1 MSEDKPLP
9 PPPPPPYPH
18 HHFGPHPHPP
28 LPYGG
33 LPPRPWWGHPP
44 TSEMLYHHL
53 GNEGFRIVDTVYRY
67 LGDIEYLIHLIE
79 SLGEGEEEPTP
90 EPVTVNLPKKWQ
102 LTTDKY
108 ITIETQYT
116 VTEDLDEFTTY
127 RVIHDNYIKFI
138 YNFGLYLAVKV
149 KLHPKI
155 VIKDSKLYLVY
166 PILPGFSDGY
176 IEQAVYQYTDPSVP
190 LGVNRQ
196 GSLWIDNYEPQ
207 GLRSEITFDPEMDQS
222 IGYSGGAVDF
232 GELTFD
238 YGYIPEG
245 HAIAEGWG
253 GD

>member
-1 MSEDKPLP
+1 MSEDKPL
-9 PPPPPPYPH
+9 PPPPPYPH

-53 GNEGFRIVDTVYRY
+53 GNEGFRIVDTVYHY

-79 SLGEGEEEPTP
+79 SLGEGEKEE
-90 EPVTVNLPKKWQ
+90 VSVDLPKKWK

-108 ITIETQYT
+108 ITVETQYT

-127 RVIHDNYIKFI
+127 RLVHDNYIKFT
-138 YNFGLYLAVKV
+138 YNFGNYLAVNV

-155 VIKDSKLYLVY
+155 MIKDSKLYLVY
-166 PILPGFSDGY
+166 PILPGFSGGY
-176 IEQAVYQYTDPSVP
+176 IEQAMYQYTDPSVP
-190 LGVNRQ
+190 LGVNKQ
-196 GSLWIDNYEPQ
+196 YSLYIDDYVPQ
-207 GLRSEITFDPEMDQS
+207 GLYSDITFIPDQMQD
-222 IGYSGGAVDF
+222 IHDSGNAVDF

-245 HAIAEGWG
+245 HAIAEGWESY
-253 GD
+253 

>member
-1 MSEDKPLP
+1 MSEDKPL
-9 PPPPPPYPH
+9 PPPPPYPH

-53 GNEGFRIVDTVYRY
+53 GNEGFRIVDTVYHY

-79 SLGEGEEEPTP
+79 SLGEEEEET
-90 EPVTVNLPKKWQ
+90 VTVDLLKKWK

-108 ITIETQYT
+108 ITVETQYT

-127 RVIHDNYIKFI
+127 RLVHDNYIKFM
-138 YNFGLYLAVKV
+138 YNFGVHLAVNV

-155 VIKDSKLYLVY
+155 MVKDSKLYLVY
-166 PILPGFSDGY
+166 PILPGFSDGH

-190 LGVNRQ
+190 LGVNKQ
-196 GSLWIDNYEPQ
+196 GPLLIDNYEPQ
-207 GLRSEITFDPEMDQS
+207 GLYSNITFDPGSDQGIHDS
-222 IGYSGGAVDF
+222 DGAVDF

-238 YGYIPEG
+238 YEYIPEG
-245 HAIAEGWG
+245 HAIAEGWN
-253 GD
+253 

>member
-1 MSEDKPLP
+1 MSEDKPL
-9 PPPPPPYPH
+9 PPPPPYPH

-53 GNEGFRIVDTVYRY
+53 GNEGFRIVDTVYHY

-79 SLGEGEEEPTP
+79 SLGEGEEPTP

-127 RVIHDNYIKFI
+127 RLIHDNFIKFM
-138 YNFGLYLAVKV
+138 YNFGIYLAVYV

-166 PILPGFSDGY
+166 PILPGFSGGY
-176 IEQAVYQYTDPSVP
+176 IEQAMYQYTDPSAP
-190 LGVNRQ
+190 LGVTIHDT
-196 GSLWIDNYEPQ
+196 LWISDYEPQ
-207 GLRSEITFDPEMDQS
+207 GLRSDITFDPEMLQS
-222 IGYSGGAVDF
+222 IGNSGAVENF

-245 HAIAEGWG
+245 HPIAEGWETN
-253 GD
+253 

>member
-1 MSEDKPLP
+1 MSEDKPL
-9 PPPPPPYPH
+9 PPPPYPH

-53 GNEGFRIVDTVYRY
+53 GNEGFRIVDTVYHY

-79 SLGEGEEEPTP
+79 SLGEGEEET
-90 EPVTVNLPKKWQ
+90 VTVDLPKKWQ

-108 ITIETQYT
+108 ITIKTQYT

-127 RVIHDNYIKFI
+127 RLIHDNYIKFI
-138 YNFGLYLAVKV
+138 YNLGLYLSVNV

-190 LGVNRQ
+190 LGVNKQ
-196 GSLWIDNYEPQ
+196 GRLWIDDYVPQ
-207 GLRSEITFDPEMDQS
+207 GLYSNITFDPEFEQS
-222 IGYSGGAVDF
+222 IGNGGSVVDL

-245 HAIAEGWG
+245 HAIAESC
-253 GD
+253 D

>member
-1 MSEDKPLP
+1 MSEDKPL
-9 PPPPPPYPH
+9 PPPPPYPH

-53 GNEGFRIVDTVYRY
+53 GNEGFRIVDTVYHY

-79 SLGEGEEEPTP
+79 SLGEGEEET
-90 EPVTVNLPKKWQ
+90 VTVDLPKKWK

-127 RVIHDNYIKFI
+127 RLVHDNYIKFI
-138 YNFGLYLAVKV
+138 YNFGVYLAVYI

-176 IEQAVYQYTDPSVP
+176 IEQAMYQYTDPSVP
-190 LGVNRQ
+190 LGVTKQNT
-196 GSLWIDNYEPQ
+196 LWIDDYEPQ
-207 GLRSEITFDPEMDQS
+207 GLYSEITFDPGTNES
-222 IGYSGGAVDF
+222 FLGSGDAVDF

-245 HAIAEGWG
+245 HAIAEGY
-253 GD
+253 

>member
-1 MSEDKPLP
+1 MSEDKPL
-9 PPPPPPYPH
+9 PPPPPYPH

-53 GNEGFRIVDTVYRY
+53 GNEGFRIVDTVYHY

-79 SLGEGEEEPTP
+79 SLGEGEEET
-90 EPVTVNLPKKWQ
+90 VTVDLPKKWK

-127 RVIHDNYIKFI
+127 RLVHDNYIKFI
-138 YNFGLYLAVKV
+138 YNFGVYLAVYI

-155 VIKDSKLYLVY
+155 MVKDSKLYLVY

-176 IEQAVYQYTDPSVP
+176 IEQAMYQYTDPSVP
-190 LGVNRQ
+190 LGVTKQNT
-196 GSLWIDNYEPQ
+196 LYIDNYEPQ
-207 GLRSEITFDPEMDQS
+207 GMYSEITFDPGTNEGISSYGDN
-222 IGYSGGAVDF
+222 AVDF

-238 YGYIPEG
+238 YGYIPEE
-245 HAIAEGWG
+245 HAIVEGWN
-253 GD
+253 

>member
-1 MSEDKPLP
+1 MSEDKPL
-9 PPPPPPYPH
+9 PPPPYPH

-53 GNEGFRIVDTVYRY
+53 GNEGFRIVDTVYHY

-79 SLGEGEEEPTP
+79 SLGEGEEET
-90 EPVTVNLPKKWQ
+90 VTVDLPKKWK

-127 RVIHDNYIKFI
+127 RLVHDNYIKFI
-138 YNFGLYLAVKV
+138 YNFGLYLAVNV

-176 IEQAVYQYTDPSVP
+176 IEQAEYQYTDPSVP
-190 LGVNRQ
+190 LGVTKQNT
-196 GSLWIDNYEPQ
+196 LWIENYEPQ
-207 GLRSEITFDPEMDQS
+207 GLYSDITFDPEFEQG
-222 IGYSGGAVDF
+222 IGSSGGGAVDF

-245 HAIAEGWG
+245 HAIAEGY
-253 GD
+253 

>member
-1 MSEDKPLP
+1 MSEDKPL
-9 PPPPPPYPH
+9 PPPPPYPH

-53 GNEGFRIVDTVYRY
+53 GNEGFRIVDTVYHY

-79 SLGEGEEEPTP
+79 SLGEGED
-90 EPVTVNLPKKWQ
+90 VTVNLPKKWQ

-116 VTEDLDEFTTY
+116 VTGDLDEFTTY
-127 RVIHDNYIKFI
+127 RLIHDNYIKFI
-138 YNFGLYLAVKV
+138 YNFGIYLAARI

-166 PILPGFSDGY
+166 PILPGFSNGY
-176 IEQAVYQYTDPSVP
+176 IEQAMYQYTDPSAP
-190 LGVNRQ
+190 LGVTKSNT
-196 GSLWIDNYEPQ
+196 LWIDNYEPQ
-207 GLRSEITFDPEMDQS
+207 GLYSEITFDPETNES
-222 IGYSGGAVDF
+222 ILGSSSIVDF

-238 YGYIPEG
+238 YGYIPEE
-245 HAIAEGWG
+245 HVIAEGWESY
-253 GD
+253 

>member
-1 MSEDKPLP
+1 MSEDKPL
-9 PPPPPPYPH
+9 PPPPPYPH

-53 GNEGFRIVDTVYRY
+53 GNEGFRIVDTVYHY

-79 SLGEGEEEPTP
+79 SLGEGEEKPTP
-90 EPVTVNLPKKWQ
+90 EPTPVTVNLPKKWQ

-127 RVIHDNYIKFI
+127 RVVHDNYIKFM
-138 YNFGLYLAVKV
+138 YNFGIYLAVKV

-176 IEQAVYQYTDPSVP
+176 LEQAVYQYTDPSVP
-190 LGVNRQ
+190 LGVTKHHT
-196 GSLWIDNYEPQ
+196 LYIDDYVPQ
-207 GLRSEITFDPEMDQS
+207 GLYSDITFDPEFDQDIS
-222 IGYSGGAVDF
+222 QSGDAVDF

-238 YGYIPEG
+238 YGYIPEE
-245 HAIAEGWG
+245 HVIVESWN
-253 GD
+253 

>member
-9 PPPPPPYPH
+9 PPPFPH

-53 GNEGFRIVDTVYRY
+53 GNEGFRIVDTVYHY

-79 SLGEGEEEPTP
+79 SLGEGEEET
-90 EPVTVNLPKKWQ
+90 VTVDLPKKWK

-108 ITIETQYT
+108 ITVETQYT
-116 VTEDLDEFTTY
+116 VTGDLDEFTTY
-127 RVIHDNYIKFI
+127 RLVHDNYIKFM

-176 IEQAVYQYTDPSVP
+176 IEQAEYQYTDPSVP
-190 LGVNRQ
+190 LGVNKQ
-196 GSLWIDNYEPQ
+196 GSLWIENYEPQ
-207 GLRSEITFDPEMDQS
+207 GLYSDITFDPEFEQS
-222 IGYSGGAVDF
+222 IGSSGGGAVDF

-245 HAIAEGWG
+245 HAIAEGWEG
-253 GD
+253 Y

>member
-1 MSEDKPLP
+1 MSEDKPL

-53 GNEGFRIVDTVYRY
+53 GNEGFRIVDTVYHY

-79 SLGEGEEEPTP
+79 SLGEGEEET
-90 EPVTVNLPKKWQ
+90 VTVDLPKKWQ

-108 ITIETQYT
+108 ITIKTQYT

-127 RVIHDNYIKFI
+127 RLIHDNYIKFI
-138 YNFGLYLAVKV
+138 YNLGLYLSVNV

-190 LGVNRQ
+190 LGVNKQ
-196 GSLWIDNYEPQ
+196 GRLWIDDYVPQ
-207 GLRSEITFDPEMDQS
+207 GLYSNITFDPEFEQS
-222 IGYSGGAVDF
+222 IGNGGSVVDL

-245 HAIAEGWG
+245 HAIAESC
-253 GD
+253 D

>member
-9 PPPPPPYPH
+9 PPFPHH

-44 TSEMLYHHL
+44 TSEMLYHNL
-53 GNEGFRIVDTVYRY
+53 GNEGFRIVDTVYHY

-79 SLGEGEEEPTP
+79 SLGEGEEEP
-90 EPVTVNLPKKWQ
+90 VTVDLPKKWQ

-108 ITIETQYT
+108 ITVETQYT
-116 VTEDLDEFTTY
+116 VSEDLDEFTTY
-127 RVIHDNYIKFI
+127 RLVHDNYIKIVF
-138 YNFGLYLAVKV
+138 NLGLYLAVNL

-155 VIKDSKLYLVY
+155 VINNSKLYLVY
-166 PILPGFSDGY
+166 PILPGFTDGY

-190 LGVNRQ
+190 LGVNKQ
-196 GSLWIDNYEPQ
+196 ESLWIYDYSPQ
-207 GLRSEITFDPEMDQS
+207 ALHSEITFDPNNNQS
-222 IGYSGGAVDF
+222 IVYSGDTAVDF

-238 YGYIPEG
+238 YGYIPEE
-245 HAIAEGWG
+245 HVIAEGF
-253 GD
+253 

>member
-9 PPPPPPYPH
+9 PPPPFPH

-44 TSEMLYHHL
+44 SSEMLYHHL
-53 GNEGFRIVDTVYRY
+53 GNEGFRIVDTVYHY

-79 SLGEGEEEPTP
+79 SLGKKEEEEEPTP
-90 EPVTVNLPKKWQ
+90 EPVTVDLPKKWQ

-108 ITIETQYT
+108 ITVETQYT

-127 RVIHDNYIKFI
+127 RLVHDNYIKFI
-138 YNFGLYLAVKV
+138 INLGDYLAVNL

-155 VIKDSKLYLVY
+155 VVQDSKLYLVY
-166 PILPGFSDGY
+166 PILPGFSNGF
-176 IEQAVYQYTDPSVP
+176 IEQATYQYTDPSVP
-190 LGVNRQ
+190 LGVNKQ
-196 GSLWIDNYEPQ
+196 DTLWIYDYAPQ
-207 GLRSEITFDPEMDQS
+207 GLYSEITFDPDNNQS
-222 IGYSGGAVDF
+222 ITDSGGTAVDF

-238 YGYIPEG
+238 YGYIPEE
-245 HAIAEGWG
+245 HVIAEGY
-253 GD
+253 

>member
-1 MSEDKPLP
+1 MSEDKPL
-9 PPPPPPYPH
+9 PPPPPYPH
-18 HHFGPHPHPP
+18 HHFGPHQHPP

-53 GNEGFRIVDTVYRY
+53 GNEGFRIVDTVYHY

-79 SLGEGEEEPTP
+79 SLGEGEEET
-90 EPVTVNLPKKWQ
+90 VTVDLPKKWQ

-108 ITIETQYT
+108 ITIKTQYT

-127 RVIHDNYIKFI
+127 RLIHDNYIKFI
-138 YNFGLYLAVKV
+138 YNLGLYLSVNV

-190 LGVNRQ
+190 LGVNKQ
-196 GSLWIDNYEPQ
+196 GRLWIDDYVPQ
-207 GLRSEITFDPEMDQS
+207 GLYSNITFDPEFEQS
-222 IGYSGGAVDF
+222 IGNGGSVVDL

-245 HAIAEGWG
+245 HAIAESC
-253 GD
+253 D

>member
-1 MSEDKPLP
+1 MSEDKPL
-9 PPPPPPYPH
+9 PPPPPYPH

-53 GNEGFRIVDTVYRY
+53 GNEGFRIVDTVYHY

-79 SLGEGEEEPTP
+79 SLGEGEEET
-90 EPVTVNLPKKWQ
+90 VTVNLPKKWQ

-108 ITIETQYT
+108 ITIKTQYT

-127 RVIHDNYIKFI
+127 RLIHDNYIKFI
-138 YNFGLYLAVKV
+138 YNLGLYLSVNV

-190 LGVNRQ
+190 LGVNKQ
-196 GSLWIDNYEPQ
+196 GRLWIDDYVPQ
-207 GLRSEITFDPEMDQS
+207 GLYSNITFDPEFEQS
-222 IGYSGGAVDF
+222 IGNGGSVVDL

-245 HAIAEGWG
+245 HAIAESC
-253 GD
+253 D

>member
-9 PPPPPPYPH
+9 PPFPPHH

-53 GNEGFRIVDTVYRY
+53 GNEGFRIVDTVYHY

-79 SLGEGEEEPTP
+79 SLGEGEEET
-90 EPVTVNLPKKWQ
+90 VTVDLPKKWK

-108 ITIETQYT
+108 ITVETQYT
-116 VTEDLDEFTTY
+116 VTGDLDEFTTY

-138 YNFGLYLAVKV
+138 YNFGVYLAVYI

-155 VIKDSKLYLVY
+155 MVKDSKLYLVY

-176 IEQAVYQYTDPSVP
+176 IEQAMYQYTDPSVP
-190 LGVNRQ
+190 LGVNKQ
-196 GSLWIDNYEPQ
+196 STLWIDDYVPQ
-207 GLRSEITFDPEMDQS
+207 GLYSEITFDPGTNES
-222 IGYSGGAVDF
+222 FLGSGDAVDF

-245 HAIAEGWG
+245 HAIAEGY
-253 GD
+253 

>member
-9 PPPPPPYPH
+9 PPSYPH

-53 GNEGFRIVDTVYRY
+53 GNEGFRIVDTVYHY

-79 SLGEGEEEPTP
+79 SLGEEEESTSEPTP
-90 EPVTVNLPKKWQ
+90 VTVDLPKKWQ
-102 LTTDKY
+102 LTTNKY

-116 VTEDLDEFTTY
+116 VTGDLDEFTTY
-127 RVIHDNYIKFI
+127 RLVHDNYIKFM

-166 PILPGFSDGY
+166 PILPGFSDGH
-176 IEQAVYQYTDPSVP
+176 IEQAVYQYTDPSVS
-190 LGVNRQ
+190 LGVNKQ
-196 GSLWIDNYEPQ
+196 GTLLIDNYEPQ
-207 GLRSEITFDPEMDQS
+207 GLYSDITFDPGSDQG
-222 IGYSGGAVDF
+222 IHDSGGAVDF

-245 HAIAEGWG
+245 HAIAEGWN
-253 GD
+253 

>member
-9 PPPPPPYPH
+9 PPPFPHH

-44 TSEMLYHHL
+44 SSEMLYHHL
-53 GNEGFRIVDTVYRY
+53 GNEGFRIVDTVYHY

-79 SLGEGEEEPTP
+79 SLGEGEEET
-90 EPVTVNLPKKWQ
+90 VTVDLPKKWK

-116 VTEDLDEFTTY
+116 VTGDLDEFTTY
-127 RVIHDNYIKFI
+127 RLVHDNYIKFI
-138 YNFGLYLAVKV
+138 YNFGVYLAVKV

-155 VIKDSKLYLVY
+155 MVKDSKLYLVY

-176 IEQAVYQYTDPSVP
+176 IEQAMYQYTDPSVP
-190 LGVNRQ
+190 LGVNKQ
-196 GSLWIDNYEPQ
+196 NTLWIYDYEPQ
-207 GLRSEITFDPEMDQS
+207 GLYSEITFDPTTNEAIIDS
-222 IGYSGGAVDF
+222 SGGVVDF

-245 HAIAEGWG
+245 HAIVEGY
-253 GD
+253 

>member
-1 MSEDKPLP
+1 MSEDKPL

-44 TSEMLYHHL
+44 TSEMLYHNL
-53 GNEGFRIVDTVYRY
+53 GNEGFRIVDTVYHY

-79 SLGEGEEEPTP
+79 SLGEGEEET
-90 EPVTVNLPKKWQ
+90 VTVDLPKKWK

-116 VTEDLDEFTTY
+116 VTGDLDEFTTY
-127 RVIHDNYIKFI
+127 RLVHDNYIKFI

-155 VIKDSKLYLVY
+155 MVKDSKLYLVY

-190 LGVNRQ
+190 LGVTKNNT
-196 GSLWIDNYEPQ
+196 LWIDNYEPQ
-207 GLRSEITFDPEMDQS
+207 GLYSDITFDPEFEQS
-222 IGYSGGAVDF
+222 IGSRGGGAVDF

-245 HAIAEGWG
+245 HAIAEGWESY
-253 GD
+253 

>member
-9 PPPPPPYPH
+9 PPFPPHH

-44 TSEMLYHHL
+44 TSEMLYHNL
-53 GNEGFRIVDTVYRY
+53 GNEGFRIVDTVYHY

-79 SLGEGEEEPTP
+79 SLGEGEEET
-90 EPVTVNLPKKWQ
+90 VTVDLPKKWK

-108 ITIETQYT
+108 ITVETQYT

-138 YNFGLYLAVKV
+138 YNFGVYLAVYI

-155 VIKDSKLYLVY
+155 MVKDSKLYLVY

-176 IEQAVYQYTDPSVP
+176 IEQAMYQYTDPSVP
-190 LGVNRQ
+190 LGVNKQ
-196 GSLWIDNYEPQ
+196 STLWIDDYVPQ
-207 GLRSEITFDPEMDQS
+207 GLYSEITFDPGTNES
-222 IGYSGGAVDF
+222 FLGSGDAVDF

-245 HAIAEGWG
+245 HAIAEGY
-253 GD
+253 

>member
-9 PPPPPPYPH
+9 PPPPYPHH

-53 GNEGFRIVDTVYRY
+53 GNEGFRIVDTVYHY

-79 SLGEGEEEPTP
+79 SLGEEEEET
-90 EPVTVNLPKKWQ
+90 VTADLPKKWQ

-108 ITIETQYT
+108 ITVETQYT

-127 RVIHDNYIKFI
+127 RLVHDNYIKFI
-138 YNFGLYLAVKV
+138 YNFGLHLAVKV
-149 KLHPKI
+149 KLHPKV

-166 PILPGFSDGY
+166 PILPGFSDGH
-176 IEQAVYQYTDPSVP
+176 IEQAIYQYTDPSVP
-190 LGVNRQ
+190 LGVNKQ
-196 GSLWIDNYEPQ
+196 GSLLIDNYEPQ
-207 GLRSEITFDPEMDQS
+207 GLYSDITFDPEFEQS
-222 IGYSGGAVDF
+222 ISSSSGGIVDL

-238 YGYIPEG
+238 YGYIPEV
-245 HAIAEGWG
+245 HAIAEGWN
-253 GD
+253 